1 MSEADRL
8 TKIESDL
15 AHLSKLFD
23 DLNQVVTQQNKE
35 IFEQG
40 RTIKRLKDE
49 MKTLKEKP
57 TAAENFSIEDEKPPH
72 Y

>member
-1 MSEADRL
+1 MNDVERL

-23 DLNQVVTQQNKE
+23 DLNKVVTDQNKE
-35 IFEQG
+35 IFDQS

-49 MKTLKEKP
+49 LKTLKEKP
-57 TAAENFSIEDEKPPH
+57 SGGESFSLEDEKPPH